1 MLPTSTVIAMQVKE
15 HTGPIDRGDA
25 DSFQIVASV
34 CYGAFFFYVN
44 LENFPLI
51 VYTMLR

>member
-1 MLPTSTVIAMQVKE
+1 MRDEMLPTSTIMVMKVKE

-25 DSFQIVASV
+25 DSFQICLLRS
-34 CYGAFFFYVN
+34 FDVN